1 MRIEFFDSTPTS
13 APHTAKD
20 TIDLT
25 QFNLI
30 FKWISSL
37 DF

>member
-1 MRIEFFDSTPTS
+1 MQIEFFDSTPIFVLHIT
-13 APHTAKD
+13 KG

>member
-1 MRIEFFDSTPTS
+1 MRIEFFDSTSTS
-13 APHTAKD
+13 TPHTAKG
-20 TIDLT
+20 TIDLS